1 MSVFLVGGVVEPT
14 HGGGLLAPYLAEAAA
29 RAAGRPRLAV
39 LLVDREGSLA
49 RALPAYEAAFGGTA
63 DVVPVALRPGEPL
76 DAGAVAVVRAADG
89 VVVGGGPTPA
99 YHQAL
104 GDGLGAVVRE
114 AVAGGA
120 PYAGFSAGAMVAG
133 ERALLG
139 GYLSGGR
146 EVCEEGCSEGLDG
159 LAVAPGLDLV
169 PFTCDVHVTAAGTL
183 GRALEL
189 VAAGQVPAAVGLD
202 EDTCLRVPLGGRAAD
217 GEVSGAGSVW
227 LVEPGDGGSVVVRR
241 RAV

>member
-14 HGGGLLAPYLAEAAA
+14 HGGGLLAPYVAEAAA

-63 DVVPVALRPGEPL
+63 DVMPVALRPGEPL
-76 DAGAVAVVRAADG
+76 DADAVVRAADG
-89 VVVGGGPTPA
+89 VVVGGGPTPV
-99 YHQAL
+99 YHGVM

-120 PYAGFSAGAMVAG
+120 PYVGFSAGAMVAG

-146 EVCEEGCSEGLDG
+146 AVCEEGCSEGLDG

-189 VAAGQVPAAVGLD
+189 VAAGLAPVAVGLD
-202 EDTCLRVPLGGRAAD
+202 EDTCLRVPIGGRAAD